1 MVLIY
6 PLHRMNGGE
15 AALFIAGLG
24 SSIAWPILTRGQEF
38 PSIGQMAQCRITY
51 GFASYVVDS
60 DRARM
65 RPVYMKAK
73 T

>member
-24 SSIAWPILTRGQEF
+24 TAWPILTPGQEF
-38 PSIGQMAQCRITY
+38 PSIGQMVSVPDHLMALH
-51 GFASYVVDS
+51 
-60 DRARM
+60 RM
-65 RPVYMKAK
+65 WLIPTGLERGRF

>member
-24 SSIAWPILTRGQEF
+24 IAWPILTPGQEF
-38 PSIGQMAQCRITY
+38 PSIGQMAQCRITC

-73 T
+73 K